1 MWPIPPHATLWYF
14 LALGV
19 AMLITGIAKSGFGGG
34 VGILAVPLTAAVLP
48 PAEALGTLLPLL
60 IIADIFA
67 NLHHLKNRS
76 SYHLRWLL
84 TGGAG
89 GIVAGTALF
98 LAIRVLSPE
107 NGSRTINNVLYVVVG
122 GVCLVLVSIQ
132 VYRLFG
138 GKVPHISPKPGPT
151 MAVGAT
157 AGFVSTL
164 AHSAGPVVNIY
175 LLEQRLDKRLLVGTA
190 AAFFFCINIA
200 KLPTFLA
207 LGFTTPGTFW
217 RSLWV
222 VPVIPLG
229 SVVGYWMH
237 KRIPEKPFVVVMY
250 LGAAAAAGHMIY
262 KAFGG

>member
-1 MWPIPPHATLWYF
+1 
-14 LALGV
+14 
-19 AMLITGIAKSGFGGG
+19 MLITGIAKSGFGGG
-34 VGILAVPLTAAVLP
+34 IGILAVPLTAAVLP
-48 PAEALGTLLPLL
+48 PTNALGTLLPLL
-60 IIADIFA
+60 IIADVFA

-98 LAIRVLSPE
+98 LALRVMSPE
-107 NGSRTINNVLYVVVG
+107 DGTRTLNKVLYVVVG
-122 GVCLVLVSIQ
+122 GVCIALVAVQ

-138 GKVPHISPKPGPT
+138 GKVPHISGKPAPT

-175 LLEQRLDKRLLVGTA
+175 LLEQRLEKRLLVGTA
-190 AAFFFCINIA
+190 AAFFFVINIA
-200 KLPTFLA
+200 KLPTFIA
-207 LGFTTPGTFW
+207 LGFTTTSTIW
-217 RSLWV
+217 QSLWV

-229 SVVGYWMH
+229 SLMGYWMH
-237 KRIPEKPFVVVMY
+237 KHIPEKPFVVVMY
-250 LGAAAAAGHMIY
+250 VGAAAAAGHMIF